1 MPDTSSI
8 PAPVL
13 IAGADGRGSALI
25 LFPRTD
31 ALPAAW
37 VGPAATAPEP
47 RDAAALLAAGRP
59 CPLLPEH
66 GEGWFGRPGLAGHRL
81 GASHQ
86 AADGHQPGAGAEPAA
101 GRDWS
106 PLFRPGSMTAEDGR
120 IRIDAADPDAGLGL
134 VTEVEAVPGGA
145 VRARHTLTNLG
156 PGPYVVDQLE
166 VVFPLPSR
174 VGEVLDF
181 TGRQTAERI
190 PQRHRLGDGLW
201 LREGRRGHTGHDAAT
216 MVIAGVPGLGFGAG
230 EAYGVHVAWSG
241 NTVHRVERVP
251 SGLGMAETDAGPRE
265 RMQPGITT
273 IGGGELLLPGEI
285 ALAQGESYATP
296 WVYLAASQGGLDGLA
311 AQFHGYLRAQPAH
324 PHAPRPVN
332 LNVWEAVYFRHDL
345 DKLTALADA
354 AADLG
359 AERFVLDDG
368 WFQGRRDD
376 RAGLGDW
383 WVDEDVWPGGLHR
396 LIDHV
401 RARGLQFGLW
411 IEPEMVNP
419 DSELFRAHPDW
430 ILSAGHRRPPL
441 QRHQL
446 VLDLTRPPVREYLRD
461 RISALL
467 SEYEIAYIKWDCNR
481 DIIDAG
487 SGARLGAPAAHEQAQ
502 AVYQLLDEL
511 RARHPQVEWES
522 CAAGGGRIDVAML
535 EHVQRVWTS
544 DMTDALA
551 RQSIQRWTGQLVPP
565 EYLGAHVAAPFSH
578 QTGRYMPMSLRG
590 ATALFGHF
598 GVEADITRTSPEDLA
613 ELADWIGLY
622 KRHRGLIHSGRMVR
636 LDTPDDTA
644 WMYGVVATDASTAL
658 MSYVQLDEPRNDQ
671 PAALRVPGLDPAGR
685 YRITEVTPG
694 PRRPRRPGLGEP
706 RSGGLE
712 VSARALTGIGLAIP
726 PQRPLT
732 PVVVLIDR
740 I

>member
-1 MPDTSSI
+1 MPNSSPI
-8 PAPVL
+8 PAPIVV
-13 IAGADGRGSALI
+13 AATDGTGSALI

-37 VGPAATAPEP
+37 VGPAATAPDP
-47 RDAAALLAAGRP
+47 REAAALLAAVRP

-81 GASHQ
+81 GSE
-86 AADGHQPGAGAEPAA
+86 AEAAA

-106 PLFRPGSMTAEDGR
+106 PLFRPSSAALEDDR
-120 IRIDAADPDAGLGL
+120 ARIDAADTDAGLGL

-145 VRARHTLTNLG
+145 VRVRHTLTNLG
-156 PGPYVVDQLE
+156 TDPYVVDQLE

-216 MVIAGVPGLGFGAG
+216 MVIAGVPGFGFGAG

-251 SGLGMAETDAGPRE
+251 SGLGIAETEAGPRE
-265 RMQPGITT
+265 RMQPGVTT

-296 WVYLAASQGGLDGLA
+296 WVYLAASLGGLDDLA

-324 PHAPRPVN
+324 PRAPRPVN
-332 LNVWEAVYFRHDL
+332 LNVWEAVYFHHDM

-359 AERFVLDDG
+359 VERFVLDDG
-368 WFQGRRDD
+368 WFRGRRDD

-383 WVDEDVWPGGLHR
+383 WVDEEVWPGGLHR

-419 DSELFRAHPDW
+419 DSELYRAHPDW

-446 VLDLTRPPVREYLRD
+446 VLDLTRAPVREYLRD

-467 SEYEIAYIKWDCNR
+467 DEYEISYIKWDCNR

-487 SGARLGAPAAHEQAQ
+487 SGARLGAPAAHGQAQ

-565 EYLGAHVAAPFSH
+565 EYLGAHVAAPISH
-578 QTGRYMPMSLRG
+578 QTGRYMPMALRG
-590 ATALFGHF
+590 GTALFGHF
-598 GVEADITRTSPEDLA
+598 GIEADITQASAEDLA

-671 PAALRVPGLDPAGR
+671 PAALRVPGLDPGRR
-685 YRITEVTPG
+685 YRITDVTPG
-694 PRRPRRPGLGEP
+694 PRRPRRPGLDEP
-706 RSGGLE
+706 RSEGFE
-712 VSARALTGIGLAIP
+712 VSGAALTGIGLAIP
-726 PQRPLT
+726 SQRPLT